1 VRKEL
6 KIVSISLMIL
16 VMTACSA
23 TRKRSAERV
32 TVITDAM
39 AYRSLIEQVRS
50 NNIAEDGFYV
60 RKGKIDIEGTA
71 IDGSYGFNARYNT
84 KGDLNASV
92 KGPLGIELLRLLSVN
107 GQVYLV
113 DRIGK
118 TVYRGS
124 TSAILT
130 KYGLPDN
137 VIAVIFGDL
146 ISTGNETYSI
156 SGRERIMIRGDMN
169 NMERQTDICIKD
181 EKICEEIYK
190 DRISGN
196 EVLLRYDNFRN
207 TEGKKYASLI
217 YMEEKKKKLQIR
229 IKIDDLICG
238 YEEEINLALPSY
250 RVRNL

>member
-1 VRKEL
+1 MRKEL

-60 RKGKIDIEGTA
+60 RKGKIEIEGTA

>member
-1 VRKEL
+1 VRKDL
-6 KIVSISLMIL
+6 KIISVSLMIL

-23 TRKRSAERV
+23 TRKRSTERV
-32 TVITDAM
+32 TGMTDAR
-39 AYRSLIEQVRS
+39 AYNAVIEQVRN
-50 NNIAEDGFYV
+50 NNIAGEGFYV
-60 RKGKIDIEGTA
+60 RKGKIDLEGTA
-71 IDGSYGFNARYNT
+71 IDGSYGFNARYNSR
-84 KGDLNASV
+84 GDLNASV

-107 GQVYLV
+107 GKIYLV

-146 ISTGNETYSI
+146 ISMGNETYSI

-169 NMERQTDICIKD
+169 NMQREADICID
-181 EKICEEIYK
+181 EEKICEEIYK

-196 EVLLRYDNFRN
+196 EVLLRYSNFKN

-217 YMEEKKKKLQIR
+217 YMEEKKKKVQIR
-229 IKIDDLICG
+229 IRIDELICG
-238 YEEEINLALPSY
+238 YEEEINFAMPSY
-250 RVRNL
+250 RVRDL

>member
-16 VMTACSA
+16 VISACSA
-23 TRKRSAERV
+23 TRKRSTERE
-32 TVITDAM
+32 TGMAAAM
-39 AYRSLIEQVRS
+39 AYSAVIEQVRS
-50 NNIAEDGFYV
+50 NNIAEEGFYI
-60 RKGKIDIEGTA
+60 RKGRIDIEGTA
-71 IDGSYGFNARYNT
+71 IDGSYGFNAKYNT

-92 KGPLGIELLRLLSVN
+92 KGPLGIELLRLMSVN
-107 GQVYLV
+107 GQIYLV

-124 TSAILT
+124 TSAMLT

-146 ISTGNETYSI
+146 VSTGNETYSI
-156 SGRERIMIRGDMN
+156 SGRERIMIRGDVN
-169 NMERQTDICIKD
+169 NMQRQTDICIKE

-190 DRISGN
+190 DRINGN

-229 IKIDDLICG
+229 IKIDELICG
-238 YEEEINLALPSY
+238 YEEEINFAMPSY

>member
-1 VRKEL
+1 MRKEL

-60 RKGKIDIEGTA
+60 RKGKIEIEGTA

-107 GQVYLV
+107 GKIYLV

-124 TSAILT
+124 TSVILT

-146 ISTGNETYSI
+146 IGMENETYSI

-169 NMERQTDICIKD
+169 NMQRQTDICVD
-181 EKICEEIYK
+181 EEKICEEIYK
-190 DRISGN
+190 DQISGN
-196 EVLLRYDNFRN
+196 EVLLRYNNFKN

-217 YMEEKKKKLQIR
+217 YIEEKKKKVQIR
-229 IKIDDLICG
+229 IRIDELICG
-238 YEEEINLALPSY
+238 YEEEINFAMPSY

>member
-1 VRKEL
+1 MRKEL

>member
-1 VRKEL
+1 MRKEL
-6 KIVSISLMIL
+6 KIVSISLMML

>member
-1 VRKEL
+1 
-6 KIVSISLMIL
+6 MIL